1 MEQRKPPEYI
11 LAVFADVNCVKDIV
25 KGILHTIF
33 FHRYFPSIRP
43 STTEVLDLTLPYIND
58 VELETLIDTRVS
70 TLIHQLSS
78 STNAPNGGPRA
89 QIAVQFFEKRRR
101 KSAWFGGLGGNRG
114 DEEICWEVWS
124 LDVTI
129 ATPKTEADRAKV
141 RKAMENMLQKTAIK
155 IVTIVNREKDHIP
168 PITTSDTNPFPYQIV
183 LNPKQEGWSNR
194 LGLY

>member
-1 MEQRKPPEYI
+1 M
-11 LAVFADVNCVKDIV
+11 
-25 KGILHTIF
+25 
-33 FHRYFPSIRP
+33 
-43 STTEVLDLTLPYIND
+43 
-58 VELETLIDTRVS
+58 
-70 TLIHQLSS
+70 
-78 STNAPNGGPRA
+78 
-89 QIAVQFFEKRRR
+89 QFFEKRRR

-129 ATPKTEADRAKV
+129 ATPKTEAGKLTELATERDEARPLTCFIDRAKV

>member
-1 MEQRKPPEYI
+1 MTLAPQRTWNHASLQSIYFLSLRTQPASEISSRVSCGNDYYGG
-11 LAVFADVNCVKDIV
+11 ARSDFRVS
-25 KGILHTIF
+25 GILHTIF

-101 KSAWFGGLGGNRG
+101 KSAWFGGLGGTRG
-114 DEEICWEVWS
+114 EEEICWEVWS

-129 ATPKTEADRAKV
+129 ATPRTEAGTCR
-141 RKAMENMLQKTAIK
+141 
-155 IVTIVNREKDHIP
+155 
-168 PITTSDTNPFPYQIV
+168 
-183 LNPKQEGWSNR
+183 
-194 LGLY
+194 